1 MGKQHRGG
9 QLVQTFARREKG
21 TAVHVTA
28 RQVTL
33 KDGTSGTVHGINLSE
48 AEVPDRSYVAET
60 CGAIYENNTVKL
72 MFAQPKLGGGLRSL
86 VIISMTPLAAAQFLH
101 AVEHLQNVSLDE
113 IATKSN
119 IIKEPLSDF
128 PATEPEQTAGLA
140 ANMVAAAFSGRETCM
155 DFYHANAFTV
165 AALPATSK
173 LHLEPVVR
181 INTRTSLML
190 ALVHRL
196 QELRSEFP
204 ADAAIWGN
212 INE

>member
-1 MGKQHRGG
+1 MGKHQRGG

-21 TAVHVTA
+21 TPVPVTT

-33 KDGTSGTVHGINLSE
+33 KDGTAGTVHGINLSE
-48 AEVPDRSYVAET
+48 AEVPDRTYVGET
-60 CGAIYENNTVKL
+60 CGAICENNMVKIT
-72 MFAQPKLGGGLRSL
+72 FAQPKLGGGLRSL
-86 VIISMTPLAAAQFLH
+86 VIISMTPLAATQFLH
-101 AVEHLQNVSLDE
+101 SIERLQSPSLEE
-113 IATKSN
+113 IAAKSN
-119 IIKEPLSDF
+119 ITEEPLSDL
-128 PATEPEQTAGLA
+128 PTSEPEQTASLI

-155 DFYHANAFTV
+155 DFYHANAFTI

-173 LHLEPVVR
+173 MHLEPVVR

-196 QELRSEFP
+196 QELRRDFP
-204 ADAAIWGN
+204 VDATAWGN